1 MKKRSVPRLPPP
13 RRAYRQVA
21 RAAASHESEQRILEA
36 ATALFSENYYDN
48 VTLEAV
54 AERAGV
60 TQKTVLRRFGSKQG
74 LARAFILAGA
84 KHNAELRDRVPAGD
98 ASLAVDFILGMYEA
112 IGDSIMRTLA
122 LDGRIDVVTEMAE
135 AGRKLHE
142 QWLER
147 VFEPLLSK
155 SPLRRTEQLALLLVA
170 TDVYT
175 WKLFR
180 RDRKLEPAQ
189 TLKLLQMLADAA
201 LQR

>member
-1 MKKRSVPRLPPP
+1 MKKSLVPRLPPP
-13 RRAYRQVA
+13 RRAYKQVA
-21 RAAASHESEQRILEA
+21 RAVASQETEQRILEA
-36 ATALFSENYYDN
+36 ATALFSENYYDH

-60 TQKTVLRRFGSKQG
+60 TLKTVQRRFGGKQG

-98 ASLAVDFILGMYEA
+98 AALALDFIVGMYEA
-112 IGDSIMRTLA
+112 IGDSVMRTLA
-122 LDGRIDVVTEMAE
+122 LDGRVEVVTEMAQ
-135 AGRKLHE
+135 AGRELHW
-142 QWLER
+142 QWLQR

-155 SPLRRTEQLALLLVA
+155 SPERRSEQLALLLAA

-180 RDRKLEPAQ
+180 RDRKLDPAQ
-189 TLKLLQMLADAA
+189 TLKLLQMLVDAA